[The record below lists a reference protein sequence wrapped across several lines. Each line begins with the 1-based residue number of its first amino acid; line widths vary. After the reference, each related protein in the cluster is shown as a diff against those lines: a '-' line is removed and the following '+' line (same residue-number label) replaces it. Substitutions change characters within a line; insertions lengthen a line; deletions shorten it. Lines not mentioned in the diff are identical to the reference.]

1 MNMSLYLPIFEALGH
16 ETRLKVFDFIYQSG
30 NVGVRPKDMIERFS
44 IDSGT
49 LDFHLKKLVG
59 VGLISLK
66 IGSLRGVYCSS
77 PNLPIELTRLLD
89 AAFAGRGAIM
99 HNAIPSTVSKLESLH

>member
-16 ETRLKVFDFIYQSG
+16 ETRLKVFDFIYQSS
-30 NVGVRPKDMIERFS
+30 NVGVRPKDMIERFG

-59 VGLISLK
+59 VGLISPK
-66 IGSLRGVYCSS
+66 TEGRRGVYCAS
-77 PNLPIELTRLLD
+77 PNIPLELMKLLD
-89 AAFAGRGAIM
+89 AAFAGNGVMMRKTVSLGA
-99 HNAIPSTVSKLESLH
+99 SKLESLH

>member
-1 MNMSLYLPIFEALGH
+1 MKTFSYLSIFEALGH

-30 NVGVRPKDMIERFS
+30 DVGVRPKEMIEKFG

-49 LDFHLKKLVG
+49 LDFHLKKLVS

-66 IGSLRGVYCSS
+66 IGRSRGIYCSS
-77 PNLPIELTRLLD
+77 PKIPQELIQLLD
-89 AAFAGRGAIM
+89 ANCYDNQATKRNTSSSDASKFGA
-99 HNAIPSTVSKLESLH
+99 LH